1 MKIQAELSL
10 YPLFQQD
17 VVPVVNNYID
27 CLKEYDIKTTVGKM
41 STHIK
46 GELEE
51 VFNATKS
58 AYEKISSNSK
68 CVLVAKFLNVF
79 IE

>member
-27 CLKEYDIKTTVGKM
+27 HLKEYDIKTDVGER
-41 STHIK
+41 STHIT

-51 VFNATKS
+51 VFKATKS
-58 AYEKISSNSK
+58 AYEKVSGNNK